1 MGIQAAIRQH
11 IHRNQHGGN
20 LLKAEGRN
28 SQVDQA
34 HVAVTFTGTRSD
46 DKRTGHEPYESFSHK
61 LGLLMISCKKS
72 DLKLKK
78 NRTIISELIP
88 S

>member
-28 SQVDQA
+28 NHVEQA
-34 HVAVTFTGTRSD
+34 HVAVTFTGTRTD
-46 DKRTGHEPYESFSHK
+46 DKRTGKPYKSFSYK
-61 LGLLMISCKKS
+61 LGLI
-72 DLKLKK
+72 LK
-78 NRTIISELIP
+78 RTTLEN
-88 S
+88 

>member
-11 IHRNQHGGN
+11 IHRDQHGGN

-34 HVAVTFTGTRSD
+34 HVAVAFTGTRTD
-46 DKRTGHEPYESFSHK
+46 DKRTGN
-61 LGLLMISCKKS
+61 LI
-72 DLKLKK
+72 
-78 NRTIISELIP
+78 TIFHSNWV
-88 S
+88 